1 MDIKTRRMDDV
12 TILDLHGK
20 VTLGDGAELLRDTVA
35 AVIAQGHR
43 KLLLNLAAVPSMD
56 SAGLGELVRCS
67 LIVQRD
73 HGTIKLV
80 NLTLKIT
87 NLLTITKLL
96 TVFDTFDSEPAALA
110 SFGSVTAAATDR
122 G

>member
-20 VTLGDGAELLRDTVA
+20 LLVGADAELLRDTVTG
-35 AVIAQGHR
+35 VIGQGQR
-43 KLLLNLAAVPSMD
+43 KLLLNLADVPAMD
-56 SAGLGELVRCS
+56 SGGLGELVRCS
-67 LIVQRD
+67 LIVQREQ
-73 HGTIKLV
+73 GAIKLV

-96 TVFDTFDSEPAALA
+96 TVFDTFESEQAALD
-110 SFGSVTAAATDR
+110 SFGAVTAATTDR
-122 G
+122 A